1 MHVWKIEDWKNV
13 TKKVFPLLHFF
24 LNLKLFFL
32 NFAFSILDFLQATS
46 EGHRVLLS
54 SPWYLNYISYGIDW
68 PKYYSINPQDFGG
81 SEAEQKLVIGG
92 EVSRRK
98 MNHYKTTFWLL
109 ISIHSWLML
118 NNVHKSS

>member
-1 MHVWKIEDWKNV
+1 M
-13 TKKVFPLLHFF
+13 
-24 LNLKLFFL
+24 

-92 EVSRRK
+92 EVSRRIK
-98 MNHYKTTFWLL
+98 MNHYKIAFW
-109 ISIHSWLML
+109 
-118 NNVHKSS
+118 

>member
-1 MHVWKIEDWKNV
+1 
-13 TKKVFPLLHFF
+13 
-24 LNLKLFFL
+24 LK
-32 NFAFSILDFLQATS
+32 FAFSFFVLLQATS

-92 EVSRRK
+92 EVSRSRRIK
-98 MNHYKTTFWLL
+98 MNHYKIAFW
-109 ISIHSWLML
+109 
-118 NNVHKSS
+118 

>member
-1 MHVWKIEDWKNV
+1 M
-13 TKKVFPLLHFF
+13 
-24 LNLKLFFL
+24 

-92 EVSRRK
+92 EVSRIK
-98 MNHYKTTFWLL
+98 MNHKALTFW
-109 ISIHSWLML
+109 
-118 NNVHKSS
+118 